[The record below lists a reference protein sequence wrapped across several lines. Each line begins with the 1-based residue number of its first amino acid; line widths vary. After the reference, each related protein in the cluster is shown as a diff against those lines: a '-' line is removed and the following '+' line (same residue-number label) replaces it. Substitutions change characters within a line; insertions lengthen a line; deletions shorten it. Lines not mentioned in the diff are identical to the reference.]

1 MAVSIQKRLMT
12 SWQGVSSQQGFV
24 WESSSPQL
32 GWVHHLHLTFSTG
45 HSYDLC
51 QAKQS
56 PAWSLVRFDILP
68 FWFLGDPIW
77 CHVFRYVWFG
87 WRDFGHLWY
96 QVKYDMIY
104 CWHCLTQW
112 RNLNLHSFLLGA
124 MPLYHVVR
132 QTKKPPNL
140 SLYSLVHT
148 SFSPCSLTLRCL
160 LHIGACQKEQFFF
173 TSCDMYDT
181 HTDTLEVTASL
192 FMKSFLYVFAIQWG
206 RTCQCWGGQSHCG
219 KVQRDGSGA

>member
-12 SWQGVSSQQGFV
+12 SWQGVSSQQGFG

-77 CHVFRYVWFG
+77 CHVFRYVWSG
-87 WRDFGHLWY
+87 WRDFKATCDL
-96 QVKYDMIY
+96 KSNMIWLY

-112 RNLNLHSFLLGA
+112 RNLNLNSFLLDA
-124 MPLYHVVR
+124 MSLYHVVR
-132 QTKKPPNL
+132 QTKKPPEL

-148 SFSPCSLTLRCL
+148 ALFVAYRCL
-160 LHIGACQKEQFFF
+160 SNRAVLFHFMWYVRYTYRYSWGYCFFIHEKLSI
-173 TSCDMYDT
+173 T
-181 HTDTLEVTASL
+181 
-192 FMKSFLYVFAIQWG
+192 FLL
-206 RTCQCWGGQSHCG
+206 S
-219 KVQRDGSGA
+219 SGAELASVEVASRIVERSSVMDQVLNLWYK